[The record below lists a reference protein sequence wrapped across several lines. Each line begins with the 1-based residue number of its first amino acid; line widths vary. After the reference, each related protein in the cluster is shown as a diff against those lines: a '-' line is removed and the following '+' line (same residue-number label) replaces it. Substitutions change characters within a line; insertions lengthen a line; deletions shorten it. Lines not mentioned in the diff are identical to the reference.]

1 MDVLDSISCVFLF
14 MAAGPFL
21 EKLFLTSAPQNYL
34 QRPRKKESAQDRSA
48 LAGCGK
54 TRCEALI
61 AKDDSIK
68 RATAIQRRRLCRDSH
83 SSSGWTLLGRD
94 DGRLTGGNGRQQRP
108 ASAQHIVKPRAG
120 HLRGEDG
127 R

>member
-61 AKDDSIK
+61 AKDGSIK
-68 RATAIQRRRLCRDSH
+68 SYRDPATKIVSGFALKQRMDSPRPRRWPTHRWQRASATASLGATH
-83 SSSGWTLLGRD
+83 SQAT
-94 DGRLTGGNGRQQRP
+94 RP
-108 ASAQHIVKPRAG
+108 PSAR
-120 HLRGEDG
+120 
-127 R
+127 

>member
-68 RATAIQRRRLCRDSH
+68 ELPRSSDEDCVGIRTQAADGLSSAETMADSPVATGVSNGQPRR
-83 SSSGWTLLGRD
+83 
-94 DGRLTGGNGRQQRP
+94 N
-108 ASAQHIVKPRAG
+108 
-120 HLRGEDG
+120 
-127 R
+127 